1 MMTSTPARKEH
12 AVDRISPDQEKGMA
26 AGRTL
31 ESAIEHAAHLLPA
44 QGPITVFI
52 HHNTLHAFEDLPFT
66 DAVCRGAEIFG
77 CQPYLSEERYREE
90 LRRGRIRFADL
101 QASLRRDLKEHGEH
115 PIPGLVSRFE
125 LRLAMLQYPLCQAP
139 TEELLWFVAETDA
152 LRRIRPEVSAV
163 VRGRLIAETRRW
175 VMGELRGKN
184 TINPERERTLG
195 AGLSKLLAKFRTAPI
210 EEWGEEDWEHF
221 TLQTLWRVCCDGL
234 TGVCPLTRPKPRTPR
249 HRDLLLQATGEDSD
263 QLVHDVLIRFSAAFL
278 DQGLASWQLPS
289 RDLGLFRSFVK
300 LYRNAGIIPER
311 WRRALA
317 RELARIDAKNIEP
330 LDSIHESL
338 EALGVGEAECDEFL
352 SATLLALP
360 GWGGMVQEVERRA
373 DVVRQPIRH
382 GSLIEFVA
390 VRLLLERFALEEVAR
405 RTEFYAGP
413 LRGLR
418 PGLRE
423 RVAGEAP
430 PSVEQRAFLV
440 FQLAQLLG
448 WTPTTL
454 NRLPATTWA
463 ELVEEIEAFCGIE
476 RRRLFHLAYEHRFVT
491 QSLDALALHRWSP
504 RKTSGRARFQ
514 ASFCLDDREESMRR
528 HLEEVAPDVETFG
541 IAGFYGVAMYY
552 RGASDAHFVPI
563 CPIII
568 RPKHWV
574 TEQVVEGFAETNERR
589 ARARRALGTLSLW
602 VHVRSRT
609 FGWGALLTAGLGVL
623 ASIPLVART
632 LFPRLAARVRGMFG
646 RVVQTPPSTQLNVE
660 RTEPTPGPANGHT
673 GYTIDEM
680 ADVTERQLRDIGLTG
695 NFARLVFLLGHGSRS
710 LNNPHRSAYDCGACG
725 GSPGAPSGRALAQM
739 LNHPRVRGKLLKRG
753 MPIPFDTI
761 FVGGLHNT
769 CNDTITL
776 YDLASLPESHRADLA
791 AAQHDFNVAL
801 KRNAHERCRRF
812 MSAPLTLSFDAAWE
826 HVEERSEDLAQ
837 PRPELGHATNA
848 LCIVGRRARTRGLFL
863 DRRAFL
869 TSYDPSKDPEGAI
882 LLRLLQAAVPVC
894 AGINL
899 EYYFSRVDNDGFG
912 CGSKLPHNVSA
923 LLGVMNGAASDLRTG
938 LPWQM
943 VEIHEPVR
951 LLFIIETTPEV
962 ILRIM
967 DANPGIGRVFRNGWA
982 LLAVQDPETGSIQ
995 KFRDGVFCAYQ
1006 PEAQQLPQ
1014 AAASVDWYCGFRD
1027 HLEFAE
1033 IGD

>member
-1 MMTSTPARKEH
+1 M
-12 AVDRISPDQEKGMA
+12 AV
-26 AGRTL
+26 GRSL
-31 ESAIEHAAHLLPA
+31 EAAIEHAAHLLPA

-66 DAVCRGAEIFG
+66 EAVRRGAEIFG

-101 QASLRRDLKEHGEH
+101 QAALQRDLKETGGQ
-115 PIPGLVSRFE
+115 PIPDLATRFE

-152 LRRIRPEVSAV
+152 LRRIRPEVSAA

-175 VMGELRGKN
+175 VMGELRGKS
-184 TINPERERTLG
+184 TIRNDAPRPASERILG
-195 AGLSKLLAKFRTAPI
+195 PGLTKLLAKFRTTPI
-210 EEWGEEDWEHF
+210 EEWDEDAWEHF
-221 TLQTLWRVCCDGL
+221 TLQTLWRVCCDGVSGAQPRERL
-234 TGVCPLTRPKPRTPR
+234 APTPLR
-249 HRDLLLQATGEDSD
+249 HRDLLLRASGEDAD
-263 QLVHDVLIRFSAAFL
+263 LLVHDVLIAFCGAFL
-278 DQGLASWQLPS
+278 DQGLASWQVPC
-289 RDLGLFRSFVK
+289 REEGFFRSFVK
-300 LYRNAGIIPER
+300 LYRNAGAIPEP

-317 RELARIDAKNIEP
+317 RELTRIDTKAIEP

-338 EALGVGEAECDEFL
+338 EALGVSESEREAFL

-360 GWGGMVQEVERRA
+360 GWGGMVQEVERRT
-373 DVVRQPIRH
+373 DVVRLPIRH
-382 GSLIEFVA
+382 GSLVEFVA
-390 VRLLLERFALEEVAR
+390 VRLLLERFALAEIAE
-405 RTEFYAGP
+405 RTEVYSGP
-413 LRGLR
+413 LRELR
-418 PGLRE
+418 TELRDRLTRE
-423 RVAGEAP
+423 TP
-430 PSVEQRAFLV
+430 PSTEQRAFLV

-448 WTPTTL
+448 WTPPTL
-454 NRLPATTWA
+454 NRLEAKTWTI
-463 ELVEEIEAFCGIE
+463 LVEEIEAFCGIE

-491 QSLDALALHRWSP
+491 QSLDAVALHRWSP
-504 RKTSGRARFQ
+504 RKTPGRARFQ

-528 HLEEVAPDVETFG
+528 HLEEMAPDVDTFG

-552 RGASDAHFVPI
+552 RGASDAHFVPL

-574 TEQVVEGFAETNERR
+574 TEQVVKDLAETHERR
-589 ARARRALGTLSLW
+589 AKVRRALGTVSHW
-602 VHVRSRT
+602 IHVRSRT
-609 FGWGALLTAGLGVL
+609 FAWGALLTAGVGVL

-632 LFPRLAARVRGMFG
+632 LFPRLAARVRRRLG
-646 RVVQTPPSTQLNVE
+646 RVVQTPPATQLKLE
-660 RTEPTPGPANGHT
+660 RTEPTSGSTNGHA
-673 GYTIDEM
+673 GYTVEEM
-680 ADVTERQLRDIGLTG
+680 AEVADRQLRDIGLTA
-695 NFARLVFLLGHGSRS
+695 NFARLIFLLGHGSRS

-725 GSPGAPSGRALAQM
+725 GTPGAPSGRALAQM
-739 LNHPRVRGKLLKRG
+739 LNHPHVRGRLADRG
-753 MPIPFDTI
+753 IPIPDDTI

-776 YDLASLPESHRADLA
+776 FDLGSVPQSHRAELA
-791 AAQHDFNVAL
+791 AAQRDFSVAL

-812 MSAPLTLSFDAAWE
+812 MSAPLTISLDGAHE

-848 LCIVGRRARTRGLFL
+848 LCIVGRRERTRGLFF

-869 TSYDPSKDPEGAI
+869 TSYDPTADRDGAI
-882 LLRLLQAAVPVC
+882 LTRLLQAAVPVC

-951 LLFIIETTPEV
+951 LLFIIETTPEM
-962 ILRIM
+962 ILQIM

-982 LLAVQDPETGSIQ
+982 LLAVQDPETGAIQ
-995 KFRDGVFCAYQ
+995 KYRDGVFRAYQ

-1014 AAASVDWYCGFRD
+1014 AATSVDWYRGFRD